1 MDEDGET
8 AHALLA
14 EVAPVLEPVLAAAW
28 QPPEHFELPEFSP
41 RDPYRI
47 GLSGTRLCQRKVSY
61 QWHQVPLDEGW
72 VARAP
77 DREAALGTWW
87 HQEYLPRVA
96 ALLPGGRYEERV
108 LLGVADRDVSGSAD
122 LVFRAP
128 SGVWVLLDYKTVS
141 LRWFRSLRLGQV
153 RVNPQQWW
161 QTRGYA
167 TAFGEKVGA
176 TMLMHHAVKDV
187 PHLHVMP
194 PYQLSLSL
202 FTAEHAA
209 EVRQWY
215 EVAAQR
221 RPEKVFRYRKERG
234 WWCQQCPWRMRCDA
248 DTAAVMPL
256 DVRHDRWR

>member
-1 MDEDGET
+1 MDENGE
-8 AHALLA
+8 AANALFA
-14 EVAPVLEPVLAAAW
+14 EVTPVLEAALEAAW
-28 QPPEHFELPEFSP
+28 RPPEQFELPEFSP

-47 GLSGTRLCQRKVSY
+47 GLSGTGLCQRKVSY
-61 QWHQVPLDEGW
+61 QWHRTELDEGW
-72 VARAP
+72 VAQPPAL
-77 DREAALGTWW
+77 EALLGTWW

-96 ALLPGGRYEERV
+96 ALLPDGRCEERV
-108 LLGVADRDVSGSAD
+108 LLGVGDRDVSGSVD

-128 SGVWVLLDYKTVS
+128 SGVWILLDYKTVS
-141 LRWFRSLRLGQV
+141 LRWLRSLRLRQV
-153 RVNPQQWW
+153 RINPQQWS

-167 TAFGEKVGA
+167 TAFREEIAA

-209 EVRQWY
+209 EVRRWY
-215 EVAAQR
+215 EVAAER
-221 RPEKVFRYRKERG
+221 EPSRVFRYRKPRG
-234 WWCQQCPWRMRCDA
+234 WWCQQCPWRVRCDA

-256 DVRHDRWR
+256 DVRHDRWS